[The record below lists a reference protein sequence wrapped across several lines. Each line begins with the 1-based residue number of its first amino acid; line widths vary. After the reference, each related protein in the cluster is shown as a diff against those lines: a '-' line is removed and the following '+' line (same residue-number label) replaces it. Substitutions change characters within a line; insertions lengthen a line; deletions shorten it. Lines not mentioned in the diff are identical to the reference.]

1 MVRLRWWRRFKQTDW
16 ISGSIFC
23 FTCCFS
29 LLCHNFV
36 KRIPGINVI
45 IQIINTSHHDPHA
58 ARVSGSE
65 SFRIWMFQ
73 FERRRKS
80 PWFRWHCLRRTC
92 VWGTETV
99 WASFYRYIYTFS
111 RINRSR
117 HHWQQTIALC
127 ARSPVGCVHRIVNPI
142 SDWLVKMKWRNKT
155 LRIKQS
161 RNLNYSVARYSIGCA
176 PVFRS
181 RMPAQTGEW
190 FGSGA
195 LSRSVDWLLNLSRLQ
210 SIECVCAVSFRSFRL
225 SLGLLPE
232 NATTFDLKSKAL
244 NDPNARFEIELN

>member
-1 MVRLRWWRRFKQTDW
+1 M
-16 ISGSIFC
+16 
-23 FTCCFS
+23 
-29 LLCHNFV
+29 
-36 KRIPGINVI
+36 
-45 IQIINTSHHDPHA
+45 PHA
-58 ARVSGSE
+58 YREANRFEYERFNLNEGANLHGFAGTVYGERVHGE
-65 SFRIWMFQ
+65 PKR
-73 FERRRKS
+73 FEHHFTATFT
-80 PWFRWHCLRRTC
+80 P
-92 VWGTETV
+92 
-99 WASFYRYIYTFS
+99 FS

-195 LSRSVDWLLNLSRLQ
+195 LGRSVDWLLNLSRLQ
-210 SIECVCAVSFRSFRL
+210 SIECVFAVSFRSFRL